1 MLYSAFLEKDVDRL
15 IENYVEAEYQSE
27 GAAIRV
33 AMNALPAI
41 VFLAEAKPLRARAD
55 RNEKLWTYM
64 SLISLGAVAALVL
77 TPSSTAVDRLAL
89 YGIPIQLFV
98 WSRLPDVIGR
108 GRSAIIVFG
117 CVIYSSVVLMTW
129 LLFATHSRSGYP
141 ISSIRSA
148 QIPLTSTI
156 CASRSLCRS
165 AVMRECDKRLR
176 DHCSANAGAGDGAGR

>member
-1 MLYSAFLEKDVDRL
+1 MDIGLDIAVFGFYIAPFLEKDIDRL
-15 IENYVEAEYQSE
+15 IEGYVEAKYSSE

-41 VFLAEAKPLRARAD
+41 VFLLNRRSFALGPSEQ
-55 RNEKLWTYM
+55 KLWTYI

-89 YGIPIQLFV
+89 YGMPIQLFV

-108 GRSAIIVFG
+108 GRSAVIVFG
-117 CVIYSSVVLMTW
+117 CVS
-129 LLFATHSRSGYP
+129 LFQPGPGARGSCSPRTLRTGYP
-141 ISSIRSA
+141 ISFIPSA

-156 CASRSLCRS
+156 CASRISEGQLACR
-165 AVMRECDKRLR
+165 D
-176 DHCSANAGAGDGAGR
+176 